1 MLYGPKRAL
10 IIERFIDQLVTT
22 NSLWFYDFSFDIA
35 DADECL
41 DPEKGPCVPV
51 AHCQNEVPGYKCICP
66 FGSTGDGKRHGS
78 GCRKI
83 LQVIEAVL
91 GMGKSTVSRTTR
103 RNFSMLR

>member
-10 IIERFIDQLVTT
+10 IIDRFVDQLVTT
-22 NSLWFYDFSFDIA
+22 NLLWFYDFSFDIT

-41 DPEKGPCVPV
+41 DPEIGPCVPV

-91 GMGKSTVSRTTR
+91 GMGKSTVPRTTQ
-103 RNFSMLR
+103 